1 MTKDGQ
7 LKQDEIL
14 IRGLVRLPSDLD
26 GEFGRLHQD
35 KGDFVRKA
43 NYRKTGKPENGI
55 SVFRRSNYPTNQE
68 FYARVNIRLPMGASE
83 CALDKITAKGMKP
96 ILDNQEKDHISLRCP
111 DCDMEKLPNICKPKS
126 SGRLSNCPLFDKAD
140 PLGLDVAFQEVE
152 APTARPQT
160 GKASGTSDKR

>member
-7 LKQDEIL
+7 LKPDEIL

-83 CALDKITAKGMKP
+83 CALDKITAKGMNPSSTTKKRTIFHCGALIVTWRSCP
-96 ILDNQEKDHISLRCP
+96 IFVSQNPAAVFQIAHYLTRQI
-111 DCDMEKLPNICKPKS
+111 
-126 SGRLSNCPLFDKAD
+126 PLA
-140 PLGLDVAFQEVE
+140 L
-152 APTARPQT
+152 
-160 GKASGTSDKR
+160 TSPSKK